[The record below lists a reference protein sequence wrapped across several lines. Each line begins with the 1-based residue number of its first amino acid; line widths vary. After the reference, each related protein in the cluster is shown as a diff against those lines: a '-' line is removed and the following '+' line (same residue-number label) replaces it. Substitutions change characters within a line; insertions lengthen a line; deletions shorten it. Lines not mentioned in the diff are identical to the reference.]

1 MICHCCIGD
10 AWVKTFEKVFC
21 GFAGLRASV
30 VLLLAGLL
38 FLLVAGVGGL
48 SPPRLVE
55 LGFSGTVL
63 RVDSDGGSV
72 VALAFRDRDVLGL
85 YYADI
90 GSYVEVEVGA
100 PVVMT
105 VFSQNFAAALL
116 QGGGRIALVDLV
128 SKKVDTVELDASA
141 FALAGDETGVYV
153 VYPRLGRVEKL
164 DPASRQIEASWDARI
179 TENLKA
185 VSAANG
191 VFYGL
196 SESLD
201 ELVTLGDSVSR
212 VRLDGLGSL
221 VKASGRVV
229 WVVRSDD
236 TVLRIVGASITS
248 TTPLPRATF
257 VADAVAMDDKLVY
270 VSVSRRVVGVV
281 DQQGFRES
289 RLTEQAPV
297 SVAASRPSRIWF
309 IDGQS
314 NKLYLLFD
322 SLPPIISEKRLE
334 TSADRST
341 TVRVR
346 AGDPDNDL
354 DKVVVQ
360 LYEYQ
365 GAFPL
370 DPRTIPMDE
379 VGGFWVAVY
388 RPGEGV
394 TRAEFF
400 VNATDKA
407 GNSVLEKVGEA
418 DYRSSPTSPQVT
430 VVETTA
436 PQNPATFPILFS
448 ELLLLIP
455 LILVATLFV
464 FARRGRR
471 KKSKKR

>member
-1 MICHCCIGD
+1 M
-10 AWVKTFEKVFC
+10 
-21 GFAGLRASV
+21 RASV
-30 VLLLAGLL
+30 VLLLIGLL
-38 FLLVAGVGGL
+38 FLLVAGVEGL

-55 LGFSGTVL
+55 LGFSGTAL
-63 RVDSDGGSV
+63 RVDTDGDSV

-85 YYADI
+85 YYMDI
-90 GSYVEVEVGA
+90 GSYLEVKVGA

-105 VFSQNFAAALL
+105 VFSKNFAAALL
-116 QGGGRIALVDLV
+116 QGGGRIALVDLD
-128 SKKVDTVELDASA
+128 SKKVDTVELEASA
-141 FALAGDETGVYV
+141 SSLAGDDTGVYV

-164 DPASRQIEASWDARI
+164 DPVSRQVAASWNVRVSESI
-179 TENLKA
+179 KA
-185 VSAANG
+185 VSAADG

-201 ELVTLGDSVSR
+201 ELITLGDGVSR

-221 VKASGRVV
+221 VKASGRAV
-229 WVVRSDD
+229 WVVRGDD
-236 TVLRIVGASITS
+236 TVLRIVGSAVTS
-248 TTPLPRATF
+248 KTPLPSATF
-257 VADAVAMDDKLVY
+257 VTDAVALDDKLVY

-289 RLTEQAPV
+289 RLAEQVPV
-297 SVAASRPSRIWF
+297 SVAASRPYSIWF
-309 IDGQS
+309 LDGQS

-322 SLPPIISEKRLE
+322 SLPPVISEKRLE

-346 AGDPDNDL
+346 VGDPDNDL
-354 DKVVVQ
+354 DKVMVQ

-365 GAFPL
+365 GTFPL
-370 DPRTIPMDE
+370 DPRAIPMDE
-379 VGGFWVAVY
+379 VGGFWVTVY

-394 TRAEFF
+394 TKTEFF

-407 GNSVLEKVGEA
+407 GNSVLEKIGEA
-418 DYRSSPTSPQVT
+418 DYRSSPTGVQVT

-448 ELLLLIP
+448 EMLLLVP